1 MIHDSSKTHNSS
13 TTILKDTKICK
24 ILDKDVKSLLAKM
37 TNDSKKDTNKQ
48 ADKI

>member
-1 MIHDSSKTHNSS
+1 MIRDFSKTHNSS
-13 TTILKDTKICK
+13 TTILKDTKIRK
-24 ILDKDVKSLLAKM
+24 LLDKDVKSLLVKM